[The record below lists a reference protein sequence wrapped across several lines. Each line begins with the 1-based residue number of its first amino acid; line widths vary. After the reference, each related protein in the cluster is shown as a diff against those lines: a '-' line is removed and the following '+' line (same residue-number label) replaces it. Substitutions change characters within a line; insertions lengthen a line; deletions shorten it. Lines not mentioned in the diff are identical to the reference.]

1 MTRTR
6 RRLIRIGL
14 CSVLLTAGVA
24 AGSARAQEAVD
35 RTTLKFSTPIMVP
48 GMTLPPGT
56 YTFQLARTQGT
67 RNVVQIWNEDRTK
80 LFTTAMAISAARQ
93 DPKGDVVV
101 TIQRTDP
108 KAAPALKSWFYPG
121 DLRGHEFIFP
131 EKQARVLADESK
143 TLVLSSDAPE
153 GSDLD
158 SMAKAKLWHT
168 GPKGERK
175 EYREQAPQKR

>member
-1 MTRTR
+1 MTR
-6 RRLIRIGL
+6 
-14 CSVLLTAGVA
+14 AGILVA
-24 AGSARAQEAVD
+24 AVGLYSILLVTVGLAGAAQEAVD
-35 RTTLKFSTPIMVP
+35 RTTLKFNTPMMVP

-56 YTFQLARTQGT
+56 YTFKLARTQAT
-67 RNVVQIWNEDRTK
+67 RNVVEIWNEDQTK
-80 LFTTAMAISAARQ
+80 LFTTALAVPAVRQ

-108 KAAPALKSWFYPG
+108 KIAPALKSWFYPG
-121 DLRGHEFIFP
+121 TLRGHEFIFP
-131 EKQARVLADESK
+131 EKQARALAEDSK

-158 SMAKAKLWHT
+158 SMAKARLWHA

-175 EYREQAPQKR
+175 EYQEQKAKPKP